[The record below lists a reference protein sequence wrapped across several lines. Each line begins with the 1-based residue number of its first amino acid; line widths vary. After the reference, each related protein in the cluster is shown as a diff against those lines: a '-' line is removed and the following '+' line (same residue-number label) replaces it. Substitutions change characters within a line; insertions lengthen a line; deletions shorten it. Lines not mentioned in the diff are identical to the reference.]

1 MQIVSRRRGWKEGR
15 TNTPT
20 KVCIN
25 HTLQKTIN
33 KKKQAAYEKES
44 ETGKLKIRRSVKKQ
58 TTRKGE

>member
-1 MQIVSRRRGWKEGR
+1 MQIVSRSRGWKEGR
-15 TNTPT
+15 TNTPA

-25 HTLQKTIN
+25 HTLQK
-33 KKKQAAYEKES
+33 KKTQAAYEKES